1 MDVESAI
8 MIDKFKLLRESMV
21 ADQLVPR
28 GISDK
33 LVLDAM
39 KKVPRHKFMPEEL
52 ESSAY
57 EDNALPIGEG
67 QTISQP
73 YMVAI
78 MTEKLGLKGREK
90 ILEIGTGSG
99 YQAAVLAEI
108 AKKVYTIEYVPSLA
122 EKAKK
127 KFDDL
132 GYKNIEVIV
141 GDGTL
146 GLPEKAPF
154 NGIMVTAG
162 APSIP
167 KTLTDQLAEGGRL
180 VIPVGERFMQI
191 LTIVTKRGRKLDIEE
206 SIACVFVPL
215 VGKYGWKE

>member
-1 MDVESAI
+1 

>member
-1 MDVESAI
+1 LDVESAI

>member
-1 MDVESAI
+1 MNNKDIYSN
-8 MIDKFKLLRESMV
+8 LRKEMV
-21 ADQLVPR
+21 SDQLVAR
-28 GISDK
+28 GIRDK

-39 KKVPRHKFMPEEL
+39 KKVPRHKFMPENL
-52 ESSAY
+52 EASAY

-78 MTEKLGLKGREK
+78 MTEKLGLKGGEK

-132 GYKNIEVIV
+132 GYKNIEVIA

-154 NGIMVTAG
+154 DGIIVTAG

-167 KTLTDQLAEGGRL
+167 KTLTDQLADGGRL
-180 VIPVGERFMQI
+180 VIPVGERFMQV
-191 LTIVTKRGRKLDIEE
+191 LTIVTKRGGKLDIEE
-206 SIACVFVPL
+206 SINCVFVPL